1 MTRFRFMMLFILL
14 LIPTSAIGELMPL
27 HEAARKGDVEE
38 VKRLLD
44 NGADVWAQDMG
55 TTALYWA
62 AFDHVEVVKVL
73 LEHGANVWAKGT
85 DGWTALHNAA
95 FRGRGDIVTVLLEHG
110 ADVGARDEDGKTALF
125 YAAQNGNVD
134 VVKVLVE
141 HGADVEA
148 KDKDGW
154 TALHRA
160 AWKGRGA
167 VVKVLLEHGADV
179 WARDKEGRTPRDVAY
194 REDMIRLLDQADG
207 HQPPATRKETP

>member
-1 MTRFRFMMLFILL
+1 MTRFRFMMLFIVL

-44 NGADVWAQDMG
+44 NGANVWAQDYGG

-62 AFDHVEVVKVL
+62 AFRHVEAVK
-73 LEHGANVWAKGT
+73 
-85 DGWTALHNAA
+85 
-95 FRGRGDIVTVLLEHG
+95 VLLEHG

-125 YAAQNGNVD
+125 FAAQNGNVD
-134 VVKVLVE
+134 VVKVLLE

-160 AWKGRGA
+160 VWKGRGA
-167 VVKVLLEHGADV
+167 VVTVLLEHGADV
-179 WARDKEGRTPRDVAY
+179 WARDKGGRTPRDVAY

>member
-110 ADVGARDEDGKTALF
+110 ADV
-125 YAAQNGNVD
+125 
-134 VVKVLVE
+134 
-141 HGADVEA
+141 
-148 KDKDGW
+148 
-154 TALHRA
+154 
-160 AWKGRGA
+160 
-167 VVKVLLEHGADV
+167 